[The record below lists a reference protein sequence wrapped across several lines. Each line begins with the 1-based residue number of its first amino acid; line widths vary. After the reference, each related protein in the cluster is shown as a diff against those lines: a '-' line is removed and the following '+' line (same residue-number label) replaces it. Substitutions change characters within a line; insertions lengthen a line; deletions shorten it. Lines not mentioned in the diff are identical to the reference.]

1 MPDENTLPPG
11 MLALLLLV
19 SVAIAQ
25 GVREEA

>member
-11 MLALLLLV
+11 MLVVLVLV